1 MAAILIPHNEQ
12 EQVNT
17 ARSCAH
23 DREAPPDRRDPRQK
37 EFSILVPRMTDQQS
51 QDLEVIGGLGPDQ
64 GRSFEIPVLQELR
77 TQWPVMRRDW

>member
-23 DREAPPDRRDPRQK
+23 DREALPDRRDPRQK
-37 EFSILVPRMTDQQS
+37 ESHAFKENQQS
-51 QDLEVIGGLGPDQ
+51 STEPS
-64 GRSFEIPVLQELR
+64 GRPIQKASFDALQPNDWVEIEKLQEAANR
-77 TQWPVMRRDW
+77 EDEAV